1 MPLCGAE
8 ASLRE
13 KSRRKGGFFMH
24 SDKSSGPRPG
34 DTCGLRGPSDFWRS
48 MLKRILTEQV
58 ELGMYLQSMEGSW
71 LSHPFWKTKFVLR
84 DAADL
89 AALKNSGVPA
99 VWIDVSKGSDVGHA
113 APPAP
118 AKPVEV
124 SVAAEAAPTTPA
136 PTPAPAPAPIFP
148 SPKPAPVE
156 AHKAQA
162 KVSLSAE
169 IEHAT
174 QLMNRSREQVMAL
187 FGEARMGNSVDA
199 EQCLPLVE
207 EIANSV
213 SRNPSALISLA
224 RLKTKDDYTYMH
236 SVAVCAL
243 MVSLGRQLGMNEDE
257 MREAGMAGLLHDIG
271 KMAMPLEI
279 LNKAGQLTDAE
290 FQVIRSHP
298 VRGYQILKD
307 SGGVTPAA
315 LDVCLH
321 HHEKVDGTGYPKRL
335 KGDQISLLARMG
347 AVCDVYDAITST
359 RPYKSAW
366 DPAGSIQRMAQWT
379 GHFDPVV
386 FKAFVMCVGIYPV
399 GSLVRLESGRLAVVV
414 DLNQQNL
421 AAPVVRVF
429 FSTRSKLPIS
439 VQTMDLSEPNAG
451 DRVVS
456 RESPQDWGFTH
467 LDDIWRKA

>member
-1 MPLCGAE
+1 
-8 ASLRE
+8 
-13 KSRRKGGFFMH
+13 
-24 SDKSSGPRPG
+24 
-34 DTCGLRGPSDFWRS
+34 
-48 MLKRILTEQV
+48 MLKRIPTEQV

-99 VWIDVSKGSDVGHA
+99 VWIDVSKGGD
-113 APPAP
+113 
-118 AKPVEV
+118 
-124 SVAAEAAPTTPA
+124 VAAEAPPA
-136 PTPAPAPAPIFP
+136 SAPAEAVAAAAPSESNAAPQVAAPQIELKPPVPPKFTLP
-148 SPKPAPVE
+148 IERPKP
-156 AHKAQA
+156 QT

-187 FGEARMGNSVDA
+187 FGEARMGNSVSA

-243 MVSLGRQLGMNEDE
+243 MVSLGRQLGMDEQE

-290 FQVIRSHP
+290 FNVIRSHP

-307 SGGVTPAA
+307 SGGVPDAA

-321 HHEKVDGTGYPKRL
+321 HHEKMDGTGYPKRL
-335 KGDQISLLARMG
+335 KGEQISLLARMG
-347 AVCDVYDAITST
+347 AVCDVYDAVTST
-359 RPYKSAW
+359 RPYKTAW

-379 GHFDPVV
+379 GQFDPVV

-399 GSLVRLESGRLAVVV
+399 GSLVKLESGRLAVVV

-439 VQTMDLSEPNAG
+439 VQTLDLSEASAG
-451 DRVVS
+451 DRVIS

-467 LDDIWRKA
+467 LDDIWRKS